1 MQTKETPNQGSIYT
15 VGHSNIEL
23 EGFVN
28 LLSGIEAVVDVRSI
42 PFSRYAPQFSMQNIK
57 EKLEAAGIRYIFMAD
72 EDIGNVLG
80 GKPRDEDCYENGKI
94 VYEKVIK
101 RSWYHEG
108 ISKLVELAN
117 KRKVAIMCSEED
129 PSKCHRHHLIT
140 QSLLEEGVT
149 VFHIRG
155 DGTVE
160 KAEKETAQLTLF

>member
-23 EGFVN
+23 EEFVN
-28 LLSGIEAVVDVRSI
+28 LLSRIEVVVDVRSI
-42 PFSRYAPQFSMQNIK
+42 PFSRYAPQFSKQTIK
-57 EKLEAAGIRYIFMAD
+57 GNLEAAGIQYIFMED

-94 VYEKVIK
+94 VYEKVVK
-101 RSWYHEG
+101 KSWYQDG

-117 KRKVAIMCSEED
+117 KKKVAIMCSEED
-129 PSKCHRHHLIT
+129 PYKCHRHHLIT

-149 VFHIRG
+149 VFHIKR

-160 KAEKETAQLTLF
+160 KAEKETVQLTLF